1 MNGAIVCLDNVDFT
15 LCLSVIIKEKEMAYV
30 ETSSKVSSSLK
41 EQQIFLLIFPILG
54 VSVKL
59 FVSR

>member
-1 MNGAIVCLDNVDFT
+1 MNGAIVCLDNVDLT